1 MADLMISDNNMFS
14 FTANVTK
21 NNSPKHPL
29 TILQGERC
37 FRKFAFYYVALH
49 LADSQN
55 MYAELF
61 SHMAENTQVSQKKL
75 LPINQLLYMLQ
86 KHSQIE
92 IQARSFWIF
101 TILPPKKSHFTDI
114 FCFYFHYGKL
124 KISK

>member
-1 MADLMISDNNMFS
+1 MIFLFDDVLMIRCVDEVSQSQTIRDNICKKFFVYMADLMISDNNIFS
-14 FTANVTK
+14 FSANVTRN

-61 SHMAENTQVSQKKL
+61 SHMAENTQVSQ
-75 LPINQLLYMLQ
+75 NTFSRRA
-86 KHSQIE
+86 H
-92 IQARSFWIF
+92 
-101 TILPPKKSHFTDI
+101 T
-114 FCFYFHYGKL
+114 
-124 KISK
+124 